1 MFDGSTGVTVAV
13 SGGPDSVALLD
24 MLMRIREREPALA
37 SLRLHIAHLDH
48 KLRGRESAEDAEFVR
63 ALAQRSG
70 LDACISAIDVNREA
84 QSSHRGLEE
93 TAREIRYRFL
103 LDAARQTECDRIATG
118 HTMNDQAETFL
129 MRLARGAGLRG
140 LAAMRPVIPAH
151 EFDRQKEWGSVEAGI
166 DSPLRLFTSSPLH
179 LLIRPLLAI
188 TREEVEGYCRE
199 RGLEFRQDAT
209 NTNMDYTRNRVR
221 HRVLP
226 AMGELNPRIVESI
239 ARTAEMIAI
248 EEDAVCAI
256 VSSLLDSARVRGDE
270 YSVAAFMAQPAALRR
285 RMIVEAVYR
294 MGAQY
299 RRIESK
305 HVAAADELLEES
317 RSGSRIELP
326 EDIEAW
332 REFDRIVFKRRSKKI
347 DDYRYRFDPD
357 HSRIVA
363 GGLRIS
369 LKRREDANLFSS
381 LMEEARRERAERDW
395 MMAILDDDIL
405 PESLVVRPRYK
416 GERVCVKKNTG
427 AKKLK
432 SLMIDHKIP
441 ASRRA
446 SWPVVASREGRYVWS
461 PGMPPD
467 EEFIAD
473 RQTRKLAILRAE
485 ED

>member
-1 MFDGSTGVTVAV
+1 MG
-13 SGGPDSVALLD
+13 
-24 MLMRIREREPALA
+24 
-37 SLRLHIAHLDH
+37 
-48 KLRGRESAEDAEFVR
+48 
-63 ALAQRSG
+63 
-70 LDACISAIDVNREA
+70 
-84 QSSHRGLEE
+84 
-93 TAREIRYRFL
+93 
-103 LDAARQTECDRIATG
+103 
-118 HTMNDQAETFL
+118 
-129 MRLARGAGLRG
+129 
-140 LAAMRPVIPAH
+140 
-151 EFDRQKEWGSVEAGI
+151 EWGCGSVGGEG
-166 DSPLRLFTSSPLH
+166 SSLPYSHTPILQYSH
-179 LLIRPLLAI
+179 TPPLLIRPLLAI

-209 NTNMDYTRNRVR
+209 NMNVDYTRNRVR

-285 RMIVEAVYR
+285 RMIIEAVYR

-369 LKRREDANLFSS
+369 LKRGEDANLFSS

-416 GERVCVKKNTG
+416 GERACVKKNTG

-473 RQTRKLAILRAE
+473 RQTRRLAILRAE